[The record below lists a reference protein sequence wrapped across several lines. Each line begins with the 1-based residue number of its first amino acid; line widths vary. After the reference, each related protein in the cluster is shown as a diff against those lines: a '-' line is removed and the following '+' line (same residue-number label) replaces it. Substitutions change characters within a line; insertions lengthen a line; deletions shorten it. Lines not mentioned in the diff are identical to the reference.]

1 MTLVSLSAFRTKRH
15 TQVSALDCFQSN
27 NKKHCHVH
35 FLVKQGSKN
44 ELHLDWCS
52 LGVSFNCISDVSY
65 RRPPGLFSVLLD
77 PSVFTLQWSKTIDT
91 EIIDTARSNP
101 WNSPVSQTLFITDNY
116 FTRRRNHQ
124 NSKMA
129 KIFDC
134 SKAEWGSE
142 SSSTVVRNHSYVKA
156 EL

>member
-1 MTLVSLSAFRTKRH
+1 MWREKLNKRAALIRVNSRTAADNYIYYVLSCIKLESRPNL
-15 TQVSALDCFQSN
+15 S
-27 NKKHCHVH
+27 
-35 FLVKQGSKN
+35 
-44 ELHLDWCS
+44 S

-116 FTRRRNHQ
+116 FIRRRNHQ